1 MHIFFLVMLFPF
13 VSFQTMQFCKVL
25 FIFFFC
31 YEAIAAVSKKE
42 FSDWKSPNGS
52 HEPPVHSWDFEF
64 DDKQVQVSQR
74 NTIMLQTLLA

>member
-1 MHIFFLVMLFPF
+1 MIFFPVNSDILHS

-64 DDKQVQVSQR
+64 DDKQVQVSH
-74 NTIMLQTLLA
+74 L